1 MPPKFERLSVP
12 LVGAGAGIHVTEGA
26 EHNLVV
32 AAGIVLDHSRVSR
45 TIKCATII
53 LTPPDLFDHHKNQMM
68 MENEWVNKYMA
79 ESFKPL
85 NESNL
90 KEGWK
95 VLYEVFV
102 ERAKS
107 VHGVV
112 TKAPLAYLLRA
123 RIIPLA
129 EGDNDANEYADLDHE
144 LIARHTIILDAHRT
158 GTVETLEKSG
168 PRKKMPHIN
177 TDNAAIFNHVKT
189 TFEHTPWWTHARPAV
204 HWKDGRCDVILMATN
219 LQSSNAMDEMNV
231 KNKADALLLRY
242 EGEGKNWGL
251 VKYINAH
258 KKHHH
263 VQSGRHDD
271 HGFNDFEDREKVV
284 MLINGIK
291 TGEYDQAVI
300 AINADVSGAR
310 QNFEK
315 AQLKLLEYKSL
326 MDERKHNTTRNL
338 SSLHSERRGRGGG
351 GYGGGGCGY
360 CSGHGQGRGV
370 L

>member
-1 MPPKFERLSVP
+1 
-12 LVGAGAGIHVTEGA
+12 
-26 EHNLVV
+26 
-32 AAGIVLDHSRVSR
+32 
-45 TIKCATII
+45 
-53 LTPPDLFDHHKNQMM
+53 
-68 MENEWVNKYMA
+68 
-79 ESFKPL
+79 
-85 NESNL
+85 
-90 KEGWK
+90 
-95 VLYEVFV
+95 
-102 ERAKS
+102 
-107 VHGVV
+107 
-112 TKAPLAYLLRA
+112 
-123 RIIPLA
+123 
-129 EGDNDANEYADLDHE
+129 
-144 LIARHTIILDAHRT
+144 
-158 GTVETLEKSG
+158 
-168 PRKKMPHIN
+168 
-177 TDNAAIFNHVKT
+177 
-189 TFEHTPWWTHARPAV
+189 
-204 HWKDGRCDVILMATN
+204 MATN
-219 LQSSNAMDEMNV
+219 LQRSTAMDERTV

-242 EGEGKNWGL
+242 EGEGKKWGL

-271 HGFNDFEDREKVV
+271 HGFNDFEDREKVA
-284 MLINGIK
+284 MPINGIK

-338 SSLHSERRGRGGG
+338 SSLHSEGRGRGGG